1 MTNNEPDYPLAADIA
16 QNAETGEHRN
26 QYHSIVYNLALKKA
40 KGVYDPAKAPT
51 LWKYLVDN
59 VARDYQKENGIT
71 VNRATRNDAIERL
84 MESSNADIEELAKT
98 LADGKRDNGKYPFT
112 MSDYVNKMR
121 AV

>member
-1 MTNNEPDYPLAADIA
+1 MRDNEPDYPLASEIEQYAGG
-16 QNAETGEHRN
+16 GERQG
-26 QYHSIVYNLALKKA
+26 QYYAIIYNLALKKA

-51 LWKYLVDN
+51 LWRHLVDN

-121 AV
+121 VM